1 MAEVH
6 VLTPPGPGGVAVLSV
21 RGSDA
26 RARVAALVVGELP
39 APGGLRVVRLARG
52 DEDLDEAIVCVRSE
66 VEIELHLHG
75 SPPLVEELAGILAG
89 DAPAPRRPRS
99 LEDRALERTPRAPS
113 EEGARVLLDQ
123 SGGALRRS
131 LRALT
136 ELTGEARIRALEQL
150 VARGRSARFLLERPL
165 VVLAGAVNAGKS
177 TLFNALV
184 GERRV
189 VVSAEAGTTRDVI
202 RAPAAL
208 GAWPIELVDTA
219 GERAPDD
226 VHRTGCQ
233 RKDVGPSADRTVDA
247 VERAGQALARE
258 VRAAADLVLW
268 LVPVGADAWA
278 PQDAALLRTFADRLT
293 GTSADRPRDALSAL
307 SDPAGARAVV
317 ERAFR
322 ARFGLPEHGHEPG
335 AGVPFEAAQRV
346 VLAELLA
353 RAVTDRRPDDGAFE
367 RALAGLLD
375 PADVREA
382 DPGGLDAR

>member
-1 MAEVH
+1 MAEVR
-6 VLTPPGPGGVAVLSV
+6 VLTPPGPGGIAVLSV
-21 RGSDA
+21 RGPDA

-39 APGGLRVVRLARG
+39 APGGLRVVRLVRG
-52 DEDLDEAIVCVRSE
+52 EEDLDEGIVCVRSE

-75 SPPLVEELAGILAG
+75 SPPLVEELAGLLAG
-89 DAPAPRRPRS
+89 DDPAPCGPRS
-99 LEDRALERTPRAPS
+99 LEERALERTADAPS
-113 EEGARVLLDQ
+113 EAGARVLLDQ
-123 SGGALRRS
+123 AGGALRRS

-136 ELTGEARIRALEQL
+136 GLAGEARVRELGRL
-150 VARGRSARFLLERPL
+150 VERGRNARFLFEPPL

-177 TLFNALV
+177 TLFNVLV

-202 RAPAAL
+202 RAPATL

-219 GERAPDD
+219 GERAPDGI
-226 VHRTGCQ
+226 HGQ
-233 RKDVGPSADRTVDA
+233 GGGPSDVRPVDA
-247 VERAGQALARE
+247 IERAGQDLARE

-268 LVPVGADAWA
+268 LVPVGADAEA
-278 PQDAALLRTFADRLT
+278 PRDAALLRTFADRLS

-307 SDPAGARAVV
+307 ADPAGARAVV

-335 AGVPFEAAQRV
+335 AGVPFEAAQRA
-346 VLAELLA
+346 VLAGLLA
-353 RAVTDRRPDDGAFE
+353 RAGTDRPAGEVEFE

-375 PADVREA
+375 PADVRAA
-382 DPGGLDAR
+382 DPGRLDARRSGA